1 MKNFKN
7 SFIILFT
14 LFLVQCQSP
23 KELSS
28 TQKAI
33 FPIFADSIR
42 LNHSD
47 AEARGTQY
55 AISTQGIYA
64 TKAAQKIFSQG
75 GNAIDAAVAASFT
88 LAVERPHSTGIG
100 GGGFML
106 YREGKSQKV
115 YAIDFRERAP
125 LLAKTNM
132 FLDPDGKANSTL
144 SQNGILATAVPGLVA
159 GLAEIHQRFG
169 HLSWKKVLQP
179 AIELAKNGFP
189 IYPNLAMALS
199 KKEMTLALDGEASRI
214 FLDKNKKALP
224 LGYILIQKDL
234 AKTLSKIA
242 LFGKAGFYRGETA
255 SLFSQFSKK
264 LNGLITKK
272 DLRLYQVKWRPP
284 LLGSYKGYAIF
295 SMPPPS
301 SGGVHVIQFLNM
313 LENDHLIK
321 EGLLSTKSIHLAA
334 SALQSSFTDR
344 ARYLGDPDF
353 VDVPVS
359 ILTSKK
365 YAQLR
370 RSQFKET
377 SARKA
382 TEVSAGEISS
392 TQLNEEHTET
402 THLSI
407 MDKNGDTISTT
418 QTINGFMG
426 ASIVVPGTGIV
437 LNNEMDD
444 FSALTGASNLF
455 GAIGGSANKIS
466 PRKTPLSSMSPT
478 IVVKDGISIM
488 SLGAPGGTRIISCV
502 AQTILNYL
510 EFKLPLFEAI
520 ALVRYHHQWKP
531 DVLDI
536 DPPGPESMILS
547 ELLKMGYEVHIKAVP
562 CNVMAVTRENDLF
575 HAVADPRDIGTSIA
589 L

>member
-1 MKNFKN
+1 MKNFKTL
-7 SFIILFT
+7 FIILFT
-14 LFLVQCQSP
+14 FFLVQCQSP
-23 KELSS
+23 KGLLPL
-28 TQKAI
+28 KNLAL
-33 FPIFADSIR
+33 PILTDSIR
-42 LNHSD
+42 PYHSD
-47 AEARGTQY
+47 AEALGNQY
-55 AISTQGIYA
+55 AIATQGIYA
-64 TKAAQKIFSQG
+64 TKAAQKIFSEG
-75 GNAIDAAVAASFT
+75 GNAIDAAVAASFI

-106 YREGKSQKV
+106 FREGKSQKV

-125 LLAKTNM
+125 LQAKTDM
-132 FLDPDGKANSTL
+132 FLNSDGKANSEL
-144 SQNGILATAVPGLVA
+144 SQNGILATAIPGLVA

-169 HLSWKKVLQP
+169 HLSWQKILQP
-179 AIELAKNGFP
+179 AIELAKKGFP

-199 KKEMTLALDGEASRI
+199 KKETTLAQDSEASRI

-224 LGYILIQKDL
+224 VGYILIQKDL
-234 AKTLSKIA
+234 AKTLTKIA
-242 LFGKAGFYRGETA
+242 LNGRAGFYQGETA
-255 SLFSQFSKK
+255 SLFTQFSKK
-264 LNGLITKK
+264 LNGLVTKK
-272 DLRLYQVKWRPP
+272 DLQLYQVKWRTP

-313 LENDHLIK
+313 LEDDHLIEK
-321 EGLLSTKSIHLAA
+321 GLLSTKSIHLAA
-334 SALQSSFTDR
+334 SALQSAFTDR

-353 VDVPVS
+353 VDIPVS
-359 ILTSKK
+359 LLTSKK

-370 RSQFKET
+370 RSQFKNT

-382 TEVSAGEISS
+382 TEVSAGESFS
-392 TQLNEEHTET
+392 DQTSEEHTET

-426 ASIVVPGTGIV
+426 AGIVIPGTGII

-455 GAIGGSANKIS
+455 GAVGGAANKIS
-466 PRKTPLSSMSPT
+466 PRKTPLSSMAPT
-478 IVVKDGISIM
+478 IVVKDGVSMM

-502 AQTILNYL
+502 SQTLLNYL
-510 EFKLPLFEAI
+510 EFKLPLFESV
-520 ALVRYHHQWKP
+520 ALIRYHHQWKP

-536 DPPGPESMILS
+536 DPPGPTGQTLS
-547 ELLKMGYEVHIKAVP
+547 ELLKMGYDVHINAVP
-562 CNVMAVTRENDLF
+562 CNVMAVTRENNIF

>member
-1 MKNFKN
+1 MKNLKN
-7 SFIILFT
+7 SILIT
-14 LFLVQCQSP
+14 LSLFLIQCQSP
-23 KELSS
+23 KELLSNKKAS
-28 TQKAI
+28 PAI
-33 FPIFADSIR
+33 FAQTISSI
-42 LNHSD
+42 HPD
-47 AEARGTQY
+47 AEASGTQY
-55 AISTQGIYA
+55 ALSTQGIYA
-64 TKAAQKIFSQG
+64 TRAAQKIFSLG

-106 YREGKSQKV
+106 FREGKSQKV

-125 LLAKTNM
+125 LLAKTDM
-132 FLDPDGKANSTL
+132 FLDSQGKVNSTL
-144 SQNGILATAVPGLVA
+144 SQNGIFATAVPGLVA

-169 HLSWKKVLQP
+169 HLSWQKILQP

-189 IYPNLAMALS
+189 IYPSLAIALS
-199 KKEMTLALDGEASRI
+199 KKEMVLAEDKAASEI
-214 FLDKNKKALP
+214 FLDKNKKALS
-224 LGYILIQKDL
+224 LGHLLIQKDL
-234 AKTLSKIA
+234 AKSLIKIS
-242 LFGKAGFYRGETA
+242 LLGKAGFYQGEIATK
-255 SLFSQFSKK
+255 FSQFSKK
-264 LNGLITKK
+264 LKGLVTKK
-272 DLRLYQVKWRPP
+272 DLELYQVKWRNP
-284 LLGSYKGYAIF
+284 LLGSYKGYEIY

-313 LENDHLIK
+313 LEDDDLIK

-334 SALQSSFTDR
+334 SALQSAFTDR
-344 ARYLGDPDF
+344 AHYLGDPDF
-353 VDVPVS
+353 VSVPVAL
-359 ILTSKK
+359 LTSKK
-365 YAQLR
+365 YAKMR

-382 TEVSAGEISS
+382 PEVSFGEM
-392 TQLNEEHTET
+392 TPPQLNEEHTET

-407 MDKNGDTISTT
+407 MDKNGDTVSTT
-418 QTINGFMG
+418 QTINGYMG
-426 ASIVVPGTGIV
+426 AGIVIPGTGIL

-478 IVVKDGISIM
+478 IVIKDGVSMM

-502 AQTILNYL
+502 AQTLLNYL
-510 EFKLPLFEAI
+510 EFKLPLFDSI
-520 ALVRYHHQWKP
+520 ALIRYHHQWKP
-531 DVLDI
+531 DLLDI
-536 DPPGPESMILS
+536 DPPGPKDLTLS
-547 ELLKMGYEVHIKAVP
+547 ELLKMGYDVHLNAVP
-562 CNVMAVTRENDLF
+562 CNVMAVTRENNIF